1 MKAPTLTHLFLAE
14 FVHLVFTTSV
24 YFFLVE
30 AENLAYG
37 ALLILVMNIS
47 VLSFLGI
54 SALYYS
60 VRSKIQSVKYAWWL
74 VIFISLPIN
83 LFFYW
88 FILDYNFIS
97 RLMRMDFTDS
107 GSTIILLGMF
117 SVPTTLILLYLKQV
131 RSIKN

>member
-14 FVHLVFTTSV
+14 FVHLVFTIAV
-24 YFFLVE
+24 YFFFIE

-88 FILDYNFIS
+88 FILDYNFSDI
-97 RLMRMDFTDS
+97 MRMRYTEPDS
-107 GSTIILLGMF
+107 IIILLGWL

-131 RSIKN
+131 RSIKSK